1 LVKERVT
8 PALSLGVVIN
18 RDAPIGS
25 SSFKKVFGGFEGVAA
40 VRSIFGEGTDK
51 VLTDLEVE
59 IEDGRGYMR
68 INDKKGSIMV
78 NAKYLKEGEET
89 YIYLDVIHE
98 LVHIR
103 QHKEGKELWDKRYA
117 YYDRPTELEAYRVA
131 LKEARRLGLTEE
143 TIVDYLK
150 VEWATDEEFRRFLI
164 TLELKG

>member
-1 LVKERVT
+1 M
-8 PALSLGVVIN
+8 LGVVIN
-18 RDAPIGS
+18 RDAPIGCS
-25 SSFKKVFGGFEGVAA
+25 PFREVFGGFEEVAA
-40 VRSIFGEGTDK
+40 VRSIFGDGIDK

-103 QHKEGKELWDKRYA
+103 QHMEGKELWDKRYA

-143 TIVDYLK
+143 KIVDYLK
-150 VEWATDEEFRRFLI
+150 VEWVTDEEFRRFLV

>member
-1 LVKERVT
+1 M
-8 PALSLGVVIN
+8 SLGVVIN

-25 SSFKKVFGGFEGVAA
+25 SPFKEVFRGFEGVAA
-40 VRSIFGEGTDK
+40 VRSIFGDGTDK

-68 INDKKGSIMV
+68 INDKKGSIIV

-103 QHKEGKELWDKRYA
+103 QHNEGKELWDKRYA

-143 TIVDYLK
+143 KIVDYLK

-164 TLELKG
+164 ALELKG

>member
-1 LVKERVT
+1 
-8 PALSLGVVIN
+8 LSLGVVIN

-25 SSFKKVFGGFEGVAA
+25 SSFKRVFEGFEEVAA
-40 VRSIFGEGTDK
+40 VRSIFGDGTDK

-68 INDKKGSIMV
+68 INDKKGSIIA

-143 TIVDYLK
+143 KIVDYLK

>member
-1 LVKERVT
+1 
-8 PALSLGVVIN
+8 LSLGVIIN

-40 VRSIFGEGTDK
+40 IRSIFGEGTDK

>member
-1 LVKERVT
+1 M
-8 PALSLGVVIN
+8 LGVVIN
-18 RDAPIGS
+18 RDAPIGCS
-25 SSFKKVFGGFEGVAA
+25 PFKEVFGGFEQVAA
-40 VRSIFGEGTDK
+40 VRSIFGDGIDK

-68 INDKKGSIMV
+68 INDKKGSITV

-103 QHKEGKELWDKRYA
+103 QHMEGKELWDKRYT

-143 TIVDYLK
+143 KIVDYLK
-150 VEWATDEEFRRFLI
+150 VEWATDEEFRRFLN
-164 TLELKG
+164 TLESKG

>member
-1 LVKERVT
+1 
-8 PALSLGVVIN
+8 LSLGVVIN

-68 INDKKGSIMV
+68 INDKKGSIIV

-103 QHKEGKELWDKRYA
+103 QHNEGNELWDKRYA

-131 LKEARRLGLTEE
+131 LKEARRLGLTE
-143 TIVDYLK
+143 TKIVDYLK
-150 VEWATDEEFRRFLI
+150 VEWATDEEFRRFLD

>member
-1 LVKERVT
+1 M
-8 PALSLGVVIN
+8 SLGVVIN
-18 RDAPIGS
+18 RDAPIGC
-25 SSFKKVFGGFEGVAA
+25 SSFKKVFGGFEEVAA
-40 VRSIFGEGTDK
+40 VRSIFGDGTDK

-78 NAKYLKEGEET
+78 NVKYLKEGEEV

-143 TIVDYLK
+143 KIVDYLK

-164 TLELKG
+164 ALELKDGIV

>member
-1 LVKERVT
+1 
-8 PALSLGVVIN
+8 LSLGVVIN
-18 RDAPIGS
+18 RDAPIGYS
-25 SSFKKVFGGFEGVAA
+25 PFKEVFGGFEEIAA
-40 VRSIFGEGTDK
+40 VRSIFGDGIDK

-68 INDKKGSIMV
+68 INDKKGSIIV
-78 NAKYLKEGEET
+78 NAKYLKEGEEI

-131 LKEARRLGLTEE
+131 LREARRLGLTEE
-143 TIVDYLK
+143 KIVDYLK
-150 VEWATDEEFRRFLI
+150 VEWATDVEFRRFLI